1 MDHLSFISLLLT
13 GLIALPLAIVAFIL
27 SFKLKRGWKAFF
39 IFASSLIFVL
49 VAIVIP
55 NASIGLCTSRLVW
68 YSDTYDSFYIWYRSD
83 YTIVAFVFAINAV
96 VLSLIAL
103 FGTLILLRLEPR
115 DSSKLVVKPTT
126 VTKQINSNYI
136 EELKQLK
143 ELLECGALTQEEFD
157 SKKKEV
163 LQGR

>member
-13 GLIALPLAIVAFIL
+13 GLLALPLTIFVFVL
-27 SFKLKRGWKAFF
+27 SFKLKKGWKAFF

-49 VAIVIP
+49 AAVVIP
-55 NASIGLCTSRLVW
+55 NGILGLCNSRDVPL
-68 YSDTYDSFYIWYRSD
+68 YDTYRSQYWYRSD

-96 VLSLIAL
+96 ILSLIAL

-126 VTKQINSNYI
+126 VKKQTNSNYI

-143 ELLECGALTQEEFD
+143 ELLDSGALTQEEFD